1 MPLLAF
7 TCEISWIGSIQL
19 RYGFFVR
26 KGSLSVFSYKAVNK
40 ECCEFWWQC
49 VWCLIL
55 IPWHDWKVDVMFLF
69 HHQQRAL
76 FHLFFFCLLLIKTL
90 YATQRSVIHVVVI
103 DHFAKDSWRDKDYQ
117 NRQLKT
123 KSIVAKFTFLT
134 GLFVFKSL
142 CQYLCYQSCPTDLF
156 CDITWKYWITKVL
169 IILFL
174 KNSSLGLASSPW
186 CCLPVHRSAEI
197 NGWRKM
203 LLICTSK
210 ICFYQRYY
218 VEAS

>member
-1 MPLLAF
+1 MFFLSGKVPCLYLV
-7 TCEISWIGSIQL
+7 IKLWIRNVVHFDYNVFDAWFWYPGMIEGL
-19 RYGFFVR
+19 MWRFFSTINR
-26 KGSLSVFSYKAVNK
+26 GYCF
-40 ECCEFWWQC
+40 
-49 VWCLIL
+49 
-55 IPWHDWKVDVMFLF
+55 IPP
-69 HHQQRAL
+69 
-76 FHLFFFCLLLIKTL
+76 FFFCLLLIKTL
-90 YATQRSVIHVVVI
+90 YVVQRSVIHVVVV

-169 IILFL
+169 IILFV

-186 CCLPVHRSAEI
+186 FCLPVHRSAEI

>member
-1 MPLLAF
+1 MLWILMTMCLMPDFDTLA
-7 TCEISWIGSIQL
+7 WL
-19 RYGFFVR
+19 
-26 KGSLSVFSYKAVNK
+26 KGWCDVSFPPSTEGIVSSV
-40 ECCEFWWQC
+40 
-49 VWCLIL
+49 
-55 IPWHDWKVDVMFLF
+55 
-69 HHQQRAL
+69 
-76 FHLFFFCLLLIKTL
+76 FFFCLLLIKTL